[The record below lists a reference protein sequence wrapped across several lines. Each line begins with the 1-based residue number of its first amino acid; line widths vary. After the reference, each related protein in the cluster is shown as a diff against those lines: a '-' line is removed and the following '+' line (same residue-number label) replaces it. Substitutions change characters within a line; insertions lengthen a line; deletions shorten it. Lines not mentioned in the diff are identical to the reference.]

1 MKLWQVASN
10 KRQKLLPV
18 GEVVGII
25 QRASQDMVV
34 SITDEDTKALQGRQL
49 TTRSVSCTHTHSNVG
64 PALLHVTTRGV
75 HCLQPGP
82 CIYQCVLHLSSMKK
96 NGSSLLFIYDTVI
109 SCIAA
114 CRPTGPGCRCCL
126 NSAGCEPLKG
136 TLSHPLPLATQL
148 SGCLLTVCVHPGGS
162 DMCTHRPAA
171 AKSQGA
177 QQSAGAVIGQALR
190 GALHW
195 LGANFPVPLSPC
207 CAGVGTH
214 E

>member
-1 MKLWQVASN
+1 
-10 KRQKLLPV
+10 
-18 GEVVGII
+18 
-25 QRASQDMVV
+25 MVV

-64 PALLHVTTRGV
+64 PALLHVARRSV
-75 HCLQPGP
+75 HRLQPGP
-82 CIYQCVLHLSSMKK
+82 CIYRCVLHLSSMKI

-109 SCIAA
+109 SCIAM
-114 CRPTGPGCRCCL
+114 CRPTSWPRLSLLPQFCRL
-126 NSAGCEPLKG
+126 LLPEGHLL
-136 TLSHPLPLATQL
+136 THPLPLATQL

-177 QQSAGAVIGQALR
+177 QQSAGAVVGQALR